1 LVIIEADTII
11 NDGAN
16 ECLIRAVFYEA
27 LALCYTENWCARADQ
42 VPDNTVNPVGGP
54 CENLSILIIQNF
66 IQHLS

>member
-1 LVIIEADTII
+1 MMVQM
-11 NDGAN
+11 NDSFSILKRRWRFAIQGTG
-16 ECLIRAVFYEA
+16 V
-27 LALCYTENWCARADQ
+27 ARADQ